1 MLLSQVLKRFTYTNT
16 YAPETE
22 MECNKTIWDR
32 SVHSFIIGT
41 NTCNKN
47 DKNAETR
54 TINCL
59 GVVQRL

>member
-1 MLLSQVLKRFTYTNT
+1 MNGS
-16 YAPETE
+16 PETE

-59 GVVQRL
+59 DVYTKVITYAAITSVETI